1 MSEKGNLKKYLL
13 WSFLIAWILQ
23 VTASILCIKG
33 KLGLYQI
40 VLSIS
45 MFAPFAAAILSGKE
59 WMKVGFMPRIK
70 GNVRW
75 LFYAW
80 FAPAILGTLGA
91 ALYFLLFPKALD
103 TEFGMLYAA
112 LGEAGLA
119 QMEAGGLTVKF
130 YVAINVIA
138 SITFAPWINMLFAI
152 GEEVGWRG
160 YMYPILK
167 ERFGRS
173 IGRILGGVIW
183 GIWHWPIMILIG
195 YEYGT
200 EYWGAP
206 VAGPVVFCII
216 TTAMGILLDVS
227 YEKSKCIW
235 FPALMHGA
243 INAFAG
249 IPTLFMNAEFHNEP
263 LLGPLMVGL
272 IGGLPMIL
280 LAVFIILKES
290 RERSL
295 SD

>member
-103 TEFGMLYAA
+103 TGFGMLYAA

-130 YVAINVIA
+130 YVAI
-138 SITFAPWINMLFAI
+138 F
-152 GEEVGWRG
+152 
-160 YMYPILK
+160 ILC
-167 ERFGRS
+167 F
-173 IGRILGGVIW
+173 L
-183 GIWHWPIMILIG
+183 
-195 YEYGT
+195 EYCSL
-200 EYWGAP
+200 YSKN
-206 VAGPVVFCII
+206 IRKSRK
-216 TTAMGILLDVS
+216 TAYD
-227 YEKSKCIW
+227 
-235 FPALMHGA
+235 
-243 INAFAG
+243 
-249 IPTLFMNAEFHNEP
+249 
-263 LLGPLMVGL
+263 
-272 IGGLPMIL
+272 
-280 LAVFIILKES
+280 
-290 RERSL
+290 
-295 SD
+295 